1 MLRRKAEQPYRTKFD
16 RMREA
21 DLETAL
27 ETSLSQ
33 TAKLYRGIT
42 HKEIDRAWLLA
53 EMETQALTV
62 LQVVQALRRKL

>member
-16 RMREA
+16 RMREE

-27 ETSLSQ
+27 ETALAT

-53 EMETQALTV
+53 EMETQALTA
-62 LQVVQALRRKL
+62 LHVVQALRRKL